1 MSPGEVL
8 SEGRNRTKA
17 RVHLRTVDGRR
28 VVEKDYSGRG
38 FFMRRLLGPLLLDR
52 EERALRLLG
61 GRPGFPVVLERPSRD
76 RLVMSFLDGV
86 PLGRLP
92 RDGAL
97 PAGFFARLTA
107 LVESMHA
114 LGVAQGDI
122 GSGDVLLA
130 PDGRPSLV
138 DFSVSVRR
146 GRGWLRRTWF
156 QAAAE
161 QDRRRVARLHQR
173 WAADDLSA
181 EERDRLAHSSPWRE
195 AGRGLRALPPL
206 AKGPAGQAR
215 LVGVFL
221 FLAVLAALARPTPFD
236 VWLGLPFVVAGGSL
250 RAWAA
255 GYLLKTRALAV
266 DGPYAFTRNPLYL
279 GRLLLLT
286 GFGLMAHL
294 PGHTNLYLLAFG
306 YLVFFAYYLPRKLRV
321 EGGRLR
327 LTHGSAYDRWEA
339 GVPALLPRVT
349 PYRDPIVPPTGGW
362 HLARFMRNR
371 EYMML
376 AMEAGLVTLFALRA
390 TGSSPI

>member
-17 RVHLRTVDGRR
+17 RVHLRTFEGRPA
-28 VVEKDYSGRG
+28 VEKDYSDRG
-38 FFMRRLLGPLLLDR
+38 FFVRRFLGPLLLDR
-52 EERALRLLG
+52 EEQALRLLG

-86 PLGRLP
+86 PLGRVP
-92 RDGAL
+92 RDGTL

-130 PDGRPSLV
+130 PDGGPSLV
-138 DFSVSVRR
+138 DFSVSVRK

-161 QDRRRVARLHQR
+161 QDRHRVARLHQR
-173 WAADDLSA
+173 WSADDLSA
-181 EERDRLAHSSPWRE
+181 EEQARLERSSPWRD
-195 AGRGLRALPPL
+195 AGHRLRPL

-215 LVGVFL
+215 LIGVFL
-221 FLAVLAALARPTPFD
+221 FLAILAALARPTPFD
-236 VWLGLPFVVAGGSL
+236 VWLGLPFVIAGGAL

-266 DGPYAFTRNPLYL
+266 DGPYAFSRNPLYL

-286 GFGLMAHL
+286 GFGLMARL
-294 PGHTNLYLLAFG
+294 PGNANLYLLAFG
-306 YLVFFAYYLPRKLRV
+306 YLVFFAYYFPRKLRV

-327 LTHGSAYDRWEA
+327 LTHGAAYDRWEA
-339 GVPALLPRVT
+339 GVPALLPRLT
-349 PYRDPIVPPTGGW
+349 PYRDAGVPPTGGW

-376 AMEAGLVTLFALRA
+376 AMEAGLVALFALRA
-390 TGSSPI
+390 AGASPI